1 MVLGLGPLELVVIL
15 LVVLVIFGPKN
26 LPKLGS
32 AMGKTVK
39 NIREGMEDDEPAA
52 KTDEEPEPVYEDE
65 DEEVDEEAAAEE
77 AARKAA
83 KKAAKKAKKA
93 AKKAAEAEAAAAA
106 AVSADA
112 DADADADDAE

>member
-39 NIREGMEDDEPAA
+39 NIREGMEDDEAPKADA
-52 KTDEEPEPVYEDE
+52 EPEPEPVYEDVAE
-65 DEEVDEEAAAEE
+65 EEVDEEAAAEE

-93 AKKAAEAEAAAAA
+93 AKKAAEAAAAAEA
-106 AVSADA
+106 TEVE
-112 DADADADDAE
+112 DAE

>member
-39 NIREGMEDDEPAA
+39 NIREGMEDDEAPKADA
-52 KTDEEPEPVYEDE
+52 EPEPVYEDVAE
-65 DEEVDEEAAAEE
+65 EEVDEEAAAEE

-93 AKKAAEAEAAAAA
+93 AKKAAEAAAAAE
-106 AVSADA
+106 AVEVE
-112 DADADADDAE
+112 DAE